1 MHALLRFS
9 TLALVTA
16 LAVPAAAQEE
26 GASEEIEATEVGD
39 ESPPPPVE
47 TSEAAT
53 ASGDRSPIDGVMGH
67 FGLGYFSGSAPV
79 GMRYW
84 MDRDSAIDLGIA
96 VNFSSGGVD
105 THRYGLEAGWVLAL
119 AHYHYAVVFA
129 RFGLGMLFED
139 SIGDEGAPAR
149 WDLNG
154 NLFLGAE
161 LFLGAFGFP
170 NVSLQGGYG
179 LQANYTYQG
188 GSAFMIGTVDGGLS
202 VVTAGT
208 VGFHIY
214 F

>member
-1 MHALLRFS
+1 MHALLRVP
-9 TLALVTA
+9 TLVLVTA
-16 LAVPAAAQEE
+16 LAAPAAAQTE
-26 GASEEIEATEVGD
+26 GDSEEITATEVKD
-39 ESPPPPVE
+39 APAPAPVSSAME
-47 TSEAAT
+47 N
-53 ASGDRSPIDGVMGH
+53 GDRSPIDGVMGH

-84 MDRDSAIDLGIA
+84 MDHDSAFDVGIA
-96 VNFSSGGVD
+96 VAFSSGGVE
-105 THRYGLEAGWVLAL
+105 THRYGIEAGYVLAL
-119 AHYHYAVVFA
+119 AHYHYAVMFA
-129 RFGLGMLFED
+129 RLGLGFLFED
-139 SIGDEGAPAR
+139 SIGDEGTPAR
-149 WDLNG
+149 YDLNS

-170 NVSLQGGYG
+170 NVSFQGGYG

>member
-9 TLALVTA
+9 TLALAVA
-16 LAVPAAAQEE
+16 LATPAAAQDEE
-26 GASEEIEATEVGD
+26 GESEEIEATEVK
-39 ESPPPPVE
+39 EAAPPPASTPAE
-47 TSEAAT
+47 T
-53 ASGDRSPIDGVMGH
+53 ASDDRSPIDGVMGH

-84 MDRDSAIDLGIA
+84 MDRDSALDLGVAI
-96 VNFSSGGVD
+96 NFSSGGVE
-105 THRYGLEAGWVLAL
+105 THRYGLEAGWVMAL

-129 RFGLGMLFED
+129 RFGLGLLFED
-139 SIGDEGAPAR
+139 SIGDEGGPAR
-149 WDLNG
+149 WDLDG

-214 F
+214 L

>member
-1 MHALLRFS
+1 MHALLRVP
-9 TLALVTA
+9 TLVLLATF
-16 LAVPAAAQEE
+16 AVPVAAQSE
-26 GASEEIEATEVGD
+26 GDSEEITATEVKD
-39 ESPPPPVE
+39 APAPPPVGGAVE
-47 TSEAAT
+47 
-53 ASGDRSPIDGVMGH
+53 SGDRSPIDGVMGH

-96 VNFSSGGVD
+96 VAFSSGGVE
-105 THRYGLEAGWVLAL
+105 THRYGIEAGYVLAL
-119 AHYHYAVVFA
+119 AHYHYAVVFT
-129 RFGLGMLFED
+129 RLGFGFLFED
-139 SIGDEGAPAR
+139 SIGDAGGPAR
-149 WDLNG
+149 YDLNT

-188 GSAFMIGTVDGGLS
+188 GSAFMLATVDGGLS

-214 F
+214 L

>member
-1 MHALLRFS
+1 MHALLRLP
-9 TLALVTA
+9 TLALVAA
-16 LAVPAAAQEE
+16 LAAPAAAQTE
-26 GASEEIEATEVGD
+26 GDSEEIAATEVKD
-39 ESPPPPVE
+39 APPPAPPMG
-47 TSEAAT
+47 AT
-53 ASGDRSPIDGVMGH
+53 ESTDRSPIDGVMGH

-84 MDRDSAIDLGIA
+84 MDEDSALDLGIA
-96 VNFSSGGVD
+96 VAFSSGGVE
-105 THRYGLEAGWVLAL
+105 THRYGIEAGYVLAL

-129 RFGLGMLFED
+129 RLGLGFLFED
-139 SIGDEGAPAR
+139 SIGDEEGGPAR
-149 WDLNG
+149 YELNS

-179 LQANYTYQG
+179 LQANYTYMG

-202 VVTAGT
+202 LVTAGT